1 MKKQLNEQF
10 RRMQKLAG
18 ILNESMEDEGG
29 NQKPNTITLAFNG
42 RSGYNS
48 FLGQYFN
55 KIGRE
60 GGHTSMVYQADG
72 FASNWTSLQG
82 NGHPTV
88 GEDGLIME
96 SGIYYPLFTT
106 TENIGGEWTNSDWI
120 FICYFKENNE
130 VFIIQS
136 NEYSGIGKGIER
148 KITKRPRG
156 PQIYCKFDKIEAGQ
170 TDHIGYFEI
179 VSVK

>member
-1 MKKQLNEQF
+1 MSKEMREQIN
-10 RRMQKLAG
+10 KVKNWKPS
-18 ILNESMEDEGG
+18 LNESMEGEDG

-42 RSGYNS
+42 PSGYNS

-60 GGHTSMVYQADG
+60 GSHTSMVYQADS
-72 FASNWTSLQG
+72 FASNWTSLHG

-106 TENIGGEWTNSDWI
+106 TENIGGEWTNGDWI
-120 FICYFKENNE
+120 FICYSKENNE
-130 VFIIQS
+130 VLIIRT
-136 NEYSGIGKGIER
+136 NEYSNVGNDISR
-148 KITKRPRG
+148 KITKRPQG
-156 PQIYCKFDKIEAGQ
+156 PQYYSKFDKVEAGQ
-170 TDHIGYFEI
+170 IDHRGYFKI
-179 VSVK
+179 ISVK